1 MYKHD
6 QFQGL
11 FDVHKGIKGIPPCL
25 LSDKG
30 CPLINYMMTPFKDDG
45 HYMIFWIGIQLKNTQ
60 EVGL

>member
-1 MYKHD
+1 MLHKSSLYKHD

-45 HYMIFWIGIQLKNTQ
+45 HYMIF
-60 EVGL
+60 